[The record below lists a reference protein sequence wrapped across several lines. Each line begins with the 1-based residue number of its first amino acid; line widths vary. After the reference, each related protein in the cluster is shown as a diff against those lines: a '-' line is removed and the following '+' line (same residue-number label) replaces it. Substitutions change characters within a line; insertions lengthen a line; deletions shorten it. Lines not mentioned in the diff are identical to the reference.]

1 MDPLAGPSSRNV
13 KPSINYVLGRKGTQ
27 VLVYNN
33 KQYSKHKI
41 YKNGNALWRC
51 IKKGC
56 NGLLTLSSMEEIVKI
71 KEHKCASNVLD
82 NQIKEAMYVL
92 EQQVVSTMDPIP
104 TIYKQKLNDTMDRGL
119 NLVSDMPQFK
129 NVKSGLYNK
138 RNKSLGVNRLFAK
151 SPIDVQVSR
160 VDIALEYV
168 NIETWNLCIF
178 FNLNIIVIK

>member
-1 MDPLAGPSSRNV
+1 MEPMAGPSSRNFN
-13 KPSINYVLGRKGTQ
+13 PYINYVLGRKGTQ

-56 NGLLTLSSMEEIVKI
+56 NGLLTLSSMEEVVKI
-71 KEHKCASNVLD
+71 KEHKCASNVLET
-82 NQIKEAMYVL
+82 QIKEAMHEL
-92 EQQVVSTMDPIP
+92 QQQVVSTIP
-104 TIYKQKLNDTMDRGL
+104 TIYKQKLNDTLDRGL
-119 NLVSDMPQFK
+119 NLVCTDIKFK

-160 VDIALEYV
+160 VIISLEYYE
-168 NIETWNLCIF
+168 NIETWNLRNF
-178 FNLNIIVIK
+178 FLNFNVIVIK